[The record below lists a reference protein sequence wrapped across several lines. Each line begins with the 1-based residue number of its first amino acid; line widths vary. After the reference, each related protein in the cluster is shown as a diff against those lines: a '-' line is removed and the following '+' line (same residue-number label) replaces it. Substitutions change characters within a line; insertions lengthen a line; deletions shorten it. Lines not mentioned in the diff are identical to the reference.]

1 MTEEEAKKKWCPFFA
16 VSGCIGPSDD
26 LGVVTN
32 RPDDFQAAFCV
43 GSKCMAWRA
52 TDHEVGPTPPNERG
66 VIEYK
71 PAGYCGLAGK
81 P

>member
-1 MTEEEAKKKWCPFFA
+1 MTEEEAKKKWCPFRRY
-16 VSGCIGPSDD
+16 VSLDG
-26 LGVVTN
+26 LGLFNGTN
-32 RPDDFQAAFCV
+32 PRLNCL
-43 GSKCMAWRA
+43 GSQCMAWRA
-52 TDHEVGPTPPNERG
+52 TANEVGPTPPNERG